1 MNNAASTDSSSAVES
16 PIIQFE
22 QIRSAVELEFEVEES
37 LIEYGIP
44 TFYPKLKQDSKNAF
58 LRLIKRLEPLG
69 FVPILK
75 KKENKIVLQVAPKPP
90 VKPSKPEINIALF
103 LATLGTTLIAGYV
116 FSLGLEEEGY
126 MQNPMLGAIT
136 FAAAI
141 MAIFGAHE
149 MGHKIVANMHG
160 IEATQ
165 PYFIP
170 GPPWPYGFGTF
181 GAVIQQKSLAPNKD
195 ALFDLGASGPI
206 VGFVVSIIVTIIGVQ
221 MSYPSWVKE
230 LPQGTVSMPIIYE
243 LIAIIFLKIPQNPT
257 HAEWLL
263 LTPHP
268 VALAGWLGM
277 LVTMLNLIP
286 AGMFDGG
293 HAARGSL
300 GPRARSIL
308 SATAIAVL
316 FILGYYTFAIFA
328 LFLSLGQHPGPLD
341 DVSKLTN
348 SRKLATIALISIFV
362 LCVAPL

>member
-1 MNNAASTDSSSAVES
+1 MNNAASTDSSSAVKP
-16 PIIQFE
+16 PITQFE

-44 TFYPKLKQDSKNAF
+44 TFYLKLKQDSKKAF

-69 FVPILK
+69 FAPLLK
-75 KKENKIVLQVAPKPP
+75 KKEDKTMLQVAPKPP

-103 LATLGTTLIAGYV
+103 LATIGTTLIAGYII
-116 FSLGLEEEGY
+116 SLGY
-126 MQNPMLGAIT
+126 VQNPMLGAVAFT
-136 FAAAI
+136 AAI
-141 MAIFGAHE
+141 MAIFGSHE

-170 GPPWPYGFGTF
+170 GPPPPYGFGTF

-206 VGFVVSIIVTIIGVQ
+206 VGFIVSIIVTIIGIQ
-221 MSYPSWVKE
+221 MSHFSWVNE
-230 LPQGTVSMPIIYE
+230 QPQGAVYMPILYE
-243 LIAIIFLKIPQNPT
+243 LIAMTFLKIPQNLT
-257 HAEWLL
+257 QAKGLL
-263 LTPHP
+263 LIPHP

-308 SATAIAVL
+308 SAIAIAML

-362 LCVAPL
+362 LCLAPL